1 MKTSAYIKEKLYLI
15 CIAFLTSCIT
25 ILFLSA
31 INVNHE
37 MILVVSFL
45 FWGMVLAILII
56 EYLRRVG
63 YYRRLQETLTQLDKK
78 YLITEIIEE
87 PLFMDGRIMYD
98 TLKIVD
104 KSMNDYVNSYKI
116 TQKEYKEYVE
126 MWVHEIKTPL
136 AAAKLIIS
144 NNPNEVT
151 HSIYEEIEKV
161 ETYVDQALF
170 YARSTSVEKDYA
182 IKEMQLA
189 PTISKVIRKHS
200 KTFIYE
206 KIKITLTDLDKTIY
220 SDSKWLEFIFDQ
232 IITNALKYTPSQSGE
247 IKIYTSEEPQMTYV
261 HIQDNGIGIPATD
274 LPRIFDRGFTG
285 NNGRKNEKATGM
297 GLYLCKTLCD
307 KLYLK
312 ISASSVPSKGTTITI
327 GFPASDMYRMHS

>member
-1 MKTSAYIKEKLYLI
+1 MKTSAYLKEKLYLI
-15 CIAFLTSCIT
+15 FIAIFTSMIT
-25 ILFLSA
+25 ILFLTA

-37 MILVVSFL
+37 MIIVVSFL
-45 FWGMVLAILII
+45 FWGMVLAILLI

-63 YYRRLQETLTQLDKK
+63 YYRRLEQTLHQLDQK
-78 YLITEIIEE
+78 YLITEIMEE
-87 PLFMDGRIMYD
+87 PLFMDGKILYD
-98 TLKIVD
+98 TLKEVD

-144 NNPNEVT
+144 NNPNEIT
-151 HSIYEEIEKV
+151 QSIQEEIEKV

-170 YARSTSVEKDYA
+170 YARSTSVEKDYV

-206 KIKITLTDLDKTIY
+206 KIKITLQDLDKTIY

-247 IKIYTSEEPQMTYV
+247 IKIYTSEQQQMTFL
-261 HIQDNGIGIPATD
+261 HIQDNGIGISSSD

-312 ISASSVPSKGTTITI
+312 ISASSTPSKGTTITI
-327 GFPASDMYRMHS
+327 GFPASDMYRMHI

>member
-25 ILFLSA
+25 ILLLSA

-78 YLITEIIEE
+78 YLITEIMEE

-151 HSIYEEIEKV
+151 HNIYEEIEKV

-182 IKEMQLA
+182 IK
-189 PTISKVIRKHS
+189 
-200 KTFIYE
+200 
-206 KIKITLTDLDKTIY
+206 DLDKTIY

>member
-1 MKTSAYIKEKLYLI
+1 MKTSSYIKEKLYLI
-15 CIAFLTSCIT
+15 LIAFLTSSIT

-37 MILVVSFL
+37 MIIVVSFL
-45 FWGMVLAILII
+45 FWSMVLAILMI

-63 YYRRLQETLTQLDKK
+63 YYKRLTETLQQLDQK
-78 YLITEIIEE
+78 YLLTEIMEE
-87 PLFMDGRIMYD
+87 PLFMDGKILYD
-98 TLKIVD
+98 TMKVVN

-151 HSIYEEIEKV
+151 QSIQEEIEKV
-161 ETYVDQALF
+161 ETYVEQALF

-182 IKEMQLA
+182 IKEMNLA
-189 PTISKVIRKHS
+189 PTISKVVRKHS

-206 KIKITLTDLDKTIY
+206 KIKITLIDLDKTIY

-232 IITNALKYTPSQSGE
+232 IITNALKYTPSESGE
-247 IKIYTSEEPQMTYV
+247 IKIYTTQESQMTYV
-261 HIQDNGIGIPATD
+261 HFQDNGIGISSAD
-274 LPRIFDRGFTG
+274 LPRIFERGFTG
-285 NNGRKNEKATGM
+285 SNGRCNEKATGM

-307 KLYLK
+307 KLYLH
-312 ISASSVPSKGTTITI
+312 ISASSTLHKGTTITI
-327 GFPASDMYRMHS
+327 GFPASDLYRLHV